1 MTQPNLKVSKDIR
14 SKAAPQQQ
22 AASLIEMAKSAPDGA
37 AAHVFQSH
45 GLVCSATAMALQSAE
60 ASRREAAGKMHLIS
74 TDLAVKLNQAATDY
88 TSTDQQGGSNLNGQM
103 HPR

>member
-1 MTQPNLKVSKDIR
+1 MSQPALTVSENIR
-14 SKAAPQQQ
+14 SKAVPQRQ
-22 AASLIEMAKSAPDGA
+22 AADQIEMAKSAPDGA
-37 AAHVFQSH
+37 AGHVFQTH
-45 GLVCSATAMALQSAE
+45 GLVCSETALALQSAE

-88 TSTDQQGGSNLNGQM
+88 TNTDQHGGSNLDGQM